1 MPRKGATGFPLCMC
15 LTAEQAAKKINKLLP
30 LACKRD
36 EAQEFLPLPPPCL
49 LLACLAPTLSP
60 LGRNS
65 KLMQF
70 MKTFVR
76 SIARNEYTRHCHFY
90 ALLVPKQFLYL
101 YTEARG
107 LTLCC
112 LLSTAVSFQ
121 AVVFR
126 HISIPFFFCSW
137 HLCIVRQIKRIACD
151 FIQPHTYSKDMYIVN
166 KSTYEYEKASN
177 FICHLAI
184 TLNLPL
190 EKRKNEKT
198 K

>member
-151 FIQPHTYSKDMYIVN
+151 FI
-166 KSTYEYEKASN
+166 
-177 FICHLAI
+177 
-184 TLNLPL
+184 
-190 EKRKNEKT
+190 
-198 K
+198 